1 MEERLG
7 DRIALVCPCPVEN
20 GNSDTDGAP
29 GPRRTAYTDA
39 AGDDAHPT
47 PLQSRD
53 GTKRRMRI
61 GIVGYGT
68 AGQAAALFLARDGHA
83 IEIFERSPQLRPVGA
98 GFLLQPTGLGVLDA
112 LGLGTAAQARGAR
125 IARLHGANAV
135 GRAVMDM
142 RYADL
147 DANAFG
153 LGMTRN
159 ALFSLLHERCREVA
173 AIRTGVRVVAIAED
187 ERHLVDADGAAH
199 GPYDLIVAAD
209 GSHSALRARNAAR
222 VRDRL
227 YAWGAMWC
235 LLPADGWP
243 HPAEL
248 RQRYDGTRRMI
259 GVLPAGAHEDGDAPR
274 WLTFYYSLPG
284 AAVDAFDGRA
294 LTRLRG
300 DVAALWPELAERT
313 ETLTD
318 PAGLNRARYRDVV
331 LRDPW
336 RGRVVHLGDAAHAMS
351 PQLGQGVNMALLDA
365 QALAG
370 ALAAH
375 ADLAA
380 ARRDYQQRRAR
391 HVAIYRLLSRWLT
404 PLFQS
409 DAQWLAPLRDA
420 CFGPL
425 GRLPLARRQ
434 MLTIL
439 AGAKHGWWR

>member
-1 MEERLG
+1 
-7 DRIALVCPCPVEN
+7 
-20 GNSDTDGAP
+20 
-29 GPRRTAYTDA
+29 
-39 AGDDAHPT
+39 
-47 PLQSRD
+47 
-53 GTKRRMRI
+53 MRI

-68 AGQAAALFLARDGHA
+68 AGQAAALFLARGGHA

-112 LGLGTAAQARGAR
+112 LGLGAAAQARGAR
-125 IARLHGANAV
+125 IGRLHGENAA

-147 DANAFG
+147 DADAFG

-173 AIRTGVRVVAIAED
+173 AIRTGVRITAIAQD
-187 ERHLVDADGAAH
+187 ERHLLDADGAAR
-199 GPYDLIVAAD
+199 GPYDLIVVAD
-209 GSHSALRARNAAR
+209 GSHSALRAHSGAR

-243 HPAEL
+243 HAAEL

-259 GVLPAGAHEDGDAPR
+259 GVLPVGAHEDGDAQR

-284 AAVDAFDGRA
+284 AAVDAFDGQA
-294 LTRLRG
+294 LERLRG

-313 ETLTD
+313 DTLAD
-318 PAGLNRARYRDVV
+318 PARLNRARYRDVV

-336 RGRVVHLGDAAHAMS
+336 HGRIVHIGDAAHGMS

-365 QALAG
+365 QALAD
-370 ALAAH
+370 ALTAQ
-375 ADLAA
+375 ADPAA
-380 ARRDYQQRRAR
+380 ARNDYLRRRAR
-391 HVAIYRLLSRWLT
+391 HVAVYQFLSRRLT

-425 GRLPLARRQ
+425 GRLPLAKRQ

-439 AGAKHGWWR
+439 AGAKRSWWR